1 MCIRDRKNPTSFSQ
15 RPKLIVGKTCIVTG
29 ANSGIGRSTAITL
42 AKNDYT
48 VFATM
53 RSLERGEKLREIA
66 QELNLVIK
74 AVELDVSDTDSV
86 NQGINEILNQTD
98 QIDILINNAG
108 VGSNA
113 VIEDVDIESD
123 KSVFETNFWG
133 VVRCIQA
140 VLPTMRQQKSGHIIQ
155 VSSIAGRVGLPAQP
169 IYSASKWALEG
180 LSENLAHDLSSFG
193 VRVSII
199 EPGVTRTAILG
210 KNNTVPQNDDF
221 ENIYARMLD
230 MYMQGIEANIRPE
243 AVSETILQCLESSS
257 HQLRWPVAWGA
268 ETMVN
273 ARHDGSVSDEE
284 WVEIGSLVNNR
295 EEWVRSFRQAFNL

>member
-1 MCIRDRKNPTSFSQ
+1 M
-15 RPKLIVGKTCIVTG
+15 GKTCIVTG

-66 QELNLVIK
+66 QELNLEIK
-74 AVELDVSDTDSV
+74 EVELDVSDTDSV
-86 NQGINEILNQTD
+86 NQGINEILDQTD
-98 QIDILINNAG
+98 QIDVLINNAG

-210 KNNTVPQNDDF
+210 KNNTVPQNADF

-230 MYMQGIEANIRPE
+230 MYMQGIEANVRPE
-243 AVSETILQCLESSS
+243 EVSATILQCLESSS

-273 ARHDGSVSDEE
+273 ARHAGSVSDEE

-295 EEWVRSFRQAFNL
+295 EEWVNSFRQAFNL

>member
-1 MCIRDRKNPTSFSQ
+1 M
-15 RPKLIVGKTCIVTG
+15 GKTCIVTG

-86 NQGINEILNQTD
+86 NQGINEILDQTD
-98 QIDILINNAG
+98 QIDVLINNAG

-155 VSSIAGRVGLPAQP
+155 VSSIAGRVGLTAQP

-193 VRVSII
+193 VKVSII

-210 KNNTVPQNDDF
+210 KNNSVPENDDF

-257 HQLRWPVAWGA
+257 KQLRWPVAWGA
-268 ETMVN
+268 ETMIN

-284 WVEIGSLVNNR
+284 WVKIGSLVNNR

>member
-1 MCIRDRKNPTSFSQ
+1 MNKQS
-15 RPKLIVGKTCIVTG
+15 KVALITG

-42 AKNDYT
+42 AKNDFT

-53 RSLERGEKLREIA
+53 RSLERGEKLRGIA
-66 QELNLVIK
+66 QELNLEIK
-74 AVELDVSDTDSV
+74 EVELDVSDTDSV
-86 NQGINEILNQTD
+86 NQGINEILDQTD
-98 QIDILINNAG
+98 QIDVLINNAG

-210 KNNTVPQNDDF
+210 KNNTVPQNADF

-257 HQLRWPVAWGA
+257 QQLRWPVAWGA

>member
-1 MCIRDRKNPTSFSQ
+1 M
-15 RPKLIVGKTCIVTG
+15 GKTCIVTG

-53 RSLERGEKLREIA
+53 RSLERGEKLRKTA
-66 QELNLVIK
+66 QELNLEIK
-74 AVELDVSDTDSV
+74 EVELDVSDTDSV

-257 HQLRWPVAWGA
+257 KQLRWPVAWGA
-268 ETMVN
+268 ETMIN

-284 WVEIGSLVNNR
+284 WVKIGSLVNNR

>member
-1 MCIRDRKNPTSFSQ
+1 MR
-15 RPKLIVGKTCIVTG
+15 KTCIVTG

-53 RSLERGEKLREIA
+53 RSLERGEKLRGIA

-74 AVELDVSDTDSV
+74 TVELDVSDTDSV

-98 QIDILINNAG
+98 QIDVLINNAG

-257 HQLRWPVAWGA
+257 KQLRWPVAWGA
-268 ETMVN
+268 EAMIN

-284 WVEIGSLVNNR
+284 WVKIGSLVNNR

>member
-1 MCIRDRKNPTSFSQ
+1 M
-15 RPKLIVGKTCIVTG
+15 GKTCIVTG

-66 QELNLVIK
+66 QELNLEIK
-74 AVELDVSDTDSV
+74 EVELDVSDTDSV
-86 NQGINEILNQTD
+86 NHGVNEILEQTD
-98 QIDILINNAG
+98 QIDVLINNAG

-169 IYSASKWALEG
+169 IYSSSKWALEG

-193 VRVSII
+193 VKVSII

-243 AVSETILQCLESSS
+243 IVSETILQCVESSS
-257 HQLRWPVAWGA
+257 KQLRWPVAWGA
-268 ETMVN
+268 EAMIN

-284 WVEIGSLVNNR
+284 WVKIGSLVNNR

>member
-1 MCIRDRKNPTSFSQ
+1 M
-15 RPKLIVGKTCIVTG
+15 GKTCIVTG

-66 QELNLVIK
+66 HQLNLEIK
-74 AVELDVSDTDSV
+74 EVELDVSDTDSV
-86 NQGINEILNQTD
+86 NHGVNEILEQTD
-98 QIDILINNAG
+98 QIDVLINNAG

-155 VSSIAGRVGLPAQP
+155 VSSIAGRLGLPAQP

-193 VRVSII
+193 VKVSII

-210 KNNTVPQNDDF
+210 KNNTVPENNDF

-243 AVSETILQCLESSS
+243 AVSETILECLQSSS

>member
-1 MCIRDRKNPTSFSQ
+1 M
-15 RPKLIVGKTCIVTG
+15 GKTCIVTG
-29 ANSGIGRSTAITL
+29 ANSVIGRSTAITL

-180 LSENLAHDLSSFG
+180 LSENLAHDISSFG

-243 AVSETILQCLESSS
+243 AVCETRLQCLESSCKT
-257 HQLRWPVAWGA
+257 LRWPVAWGA
-268 ETMVN
+268 ETMVD

-284 WVEIGSLVNNR
+284 WVKIGSLVNNR

>member
-1 MCIRDRKNPTSFSQ
+1 M
-15 RPKLIVGKTCIVTG
+15 GKTCIVTG

-66 QELNLVIK
+66 QELNLEIK

-257 HQLRWPVAWGA
+257 KQLRWPVAWGA
-268 ETMVN
+268 EAMIN

>member
-1 MCIRDRKNPTSFSQ
+1 M
-15 RPKLIVGKTCIVTG
+15 GKTCIVTG

-66 QELNLVIK
+66 HQLNLEIK
-74 AVELDVSDTDSV
+74 EVELDVSDTDSV
-86 NQGINEILNQTD
+86 NQGINEILDQTD
-98 QIDILINNAG
+98 QIDVLINNAG

>member
-1 MCIRDRKNPTSFSQ
+1 M
-15 RPKLIVGKTCIVTG
+15 GKTCIVTG
-29 ANSGIGRSTAITL
+29 ANSGIGRSTAVTL

-66 QELNLVIK
+66 QRLNLKINQ
-74 AVELDVSDTDSV
+74 VELDVSDTDSV
-86 NQGINEILNQTD
+86 KHGVIEILDQTD
-98 QIDILINNAG
+98 EIDVLINNAG
-108 VGSNA
+108 IGSNA
-113 VIEDVDIESD
+113 VIEDVNIESD
-123 KSVFETNFWG
+123 KGVFETNFWG
-133 VVRCIQA
+133 SVRCIQA

-210 KNNTVPQNDDF
+210 KNNTVPHNPDF
-221 ENIYARMLD
+221 ENIYGRMLD

-257 HQLRWPVAWGA
+257 KQLRWPVAWGA

-295 EEWVRSFRQAFNL
+295 EEWVNSFRQAFNL

>member
-1 MCIRDRKNPTSFSQ
+1 M
-15 RPKLIVGKTCIVTG
+15 GKACIVTG

-66 QELNLVIK
+66 QELNLAIK

-257 HQLRWPVAWGA
+257 KQLRWPVAWGA
-268 ETMVN
+268 ETMIN

-284 WVEIGSLVNNR
+284 WVKIGSLVNNR

>member
-1 MCIRDRKNPTSFSQ
+1 
-15 RPKLIVGKTCIVTG
+15 VGKTCIVTG

-42 AKNDYT
+42 ATNDYT

-66 QELNLVIK
+66 QELNLEIK
-74 AVELDVSDTDSV
+74 EVELDVSDTDSV
-86 NQGINEILNQTD
+86 NQGINEILEQTD
-98 QIDILINNAG
+98 QIDVLINNAG

-123 KSVFETNFWG
+123 KNVFETNFWG

-210 KNNTVPQNDDF
+210 KNNTVPQNADF

-230 MYMQGIEANIRPE
+230 MYMQGIEANVRPE
-243 AVSETILQCLESSS
+243 EVSATILQCLESSS

-295 EEWVRSFRQAFNL
+295 EEWVRSFSQAFNL

>member
-1 MCIRDRKNPTSFSQ
+1 M
-15 RPKLIVGKTCIVTG
+15 GKTCIVTG

-53 RSLERGEKLREIA
+53 RSLERGEKLKGIA

-74 AVELDVSDTDSV
+74 AVELDVSNTDSV
-86 NQGINEILNQTD
+86 NQGINEILDQTD
-98 QIDILINNAG
+98 QIDVLINNAG

-243 AVSETILQCLESSS
+243 AVSETILLCLESSS

-295 EEWVRSFRQAFNL
+295 EEWVNSFRQAFNL

>member
-1 MCIRDRKNPTSFSQ
+1 M
-15 RPKLIVGKTCIVTG
+15 GKTCIVTG

-53 RSLERGEKLREIA
+53 RSLERGEKLKGIA

-74 AVELDVSDTDSV
+74 AVELDVSNTDSV
-86 NQGINEILNQTD
+86 NQGINEILDQTD
-98 QIDILINNAG
+98 QIDVLINNAG

-284 WVEIGSLVNNR
+284 WVKIGSLVNNR

>member
-1 MCIRDRKNPTSFSQ
+1 MK
-15 RPKLIVGKTCIVTG
+15 KTCIVTG
-29 ANSGIGRSTAITL
+29 ANSGIGRSTAISL
-42 AKNDYT
+42 AKSGYS

-53 RSLERGEKLREIA
+53 RSLKRGEKLREITR
-66 QELNLVIK
+66 QLDLDIREI
-74 AVELDVSDTDSV
+74 ELDVSETASV
-86 NQGINEILNQTD
+86 QQGVGEILGQSN
-98 QIDILINNAG
+98 QIDVLINNAG
-108 VGSNA
+108 IGSNA

-123 KSVFETNFWG
+123 KEVFETNFWG
-133 VVRCIQA
+133 AVRCIQA
-140 VLPTMRQQKSGHIIQ
+140 VLPTMRAQRSGHIVQ

-210 KNNTVPQNDDF
+210 KNNTVPENADF

-257 HQLRWPVAWGA
+257 KKLRWPVAWGA

-295 EEWVRSFRQAFNL
+295 EEWVNSFRQAFNL

>member
-1 MCIRDRKNPTSFSQ
+1 M
-15 RPKLIVGKTCIVTG
+15 GKTCIVTG

-53 RSLERGEKLREIA
+53 RSLERGEKLRGIA

-74 AVELDVSDTDSV
+74 TVELDVSDTDSV
-86 NQGINEILNQTD
+86 NQGINEILDQTD
-98 QIDILINNAG
+98 QIDVLINNAG

-140 VLPTMRQQKSGHIIQ
+140 VLPTMRQQKSGHIVQ

-193 VRVSII
+193 LRVSII

-210 KNNTVPQNDDF
+210 KNNTVPQNADF

-295 EEWVRSFRQAFNL
+295 EEWINSFRQAFNL

>member
-1 MCIRDRKNPTSFSQ
+1 M
-15 RPKLIVGKTCIVTG
+15 GKTCIVTG

-53 RSLERGEKLREIA
+53 RSLERGEKLKGIA
-66 QELNLVIK
+66 QELNLVVK

-86 NQGINEILNQTD
+86 NQGINEILDQTD
-98 QIDILINNAG
+98 QIDVLINNAG

>member
-1 MCIRDRKNPTSFSQ
+1 M
-15 RPKLIVGKTCIVTG
+15 GKTCIVTG

-42 AKNDYT
+42 AKNSYT

-53 RSLERGEKLREIA
+53 RSLERGEKLREMA
-66 QELNLVIK
+66 QELDLEIK
-74 AVELDVSDTDSV
+74 EVELDVSDTDSV
-86 NQGINEILNQTD
+86 NQGINEILDQTD
-98 QIDILINNAG
+98 QIDVLINNAG

-113 VIEDVDIESD
+113 VIEDVNIESD

-140 VLPTMRQQKSGHIIQ
+140 VLPTMRQQKCGHIIQ

-169 IYSASKWALEG
+169 IYSASKWAVEG

-193 VRVSII
+193 IRVSII

-210 KNNTVPQNDDF
+210 KNNTVPQNSDF
-221 ENIYARMLD
+221 ENVYGRMLD

-243 AVSETILQCLESSS
+243 AVSETILQCLDSSNK
-257 HQLRWPVAWGA
+257 QLRWPVAWGA
-268 ETMVN
+268 ETMIN

-284 WVEIGSLVNNR
+284 WVKIGSLVNNR
-295 EEWVRSFRQAFNL
+295 EEWVSSFKQAFKL

>member
-1 MCIRDRKNPTSFSQ
+1 M
-15 RPKLIVGKTCIVTG
+15 GKTCIVTG

-42 AKNDYT
+42 ATNGYT

-66 QELNLVIK
+66 QELNLEIK
-74 AVELDVSDTDSV
+74 EVELDVSDTDSV

-257 HQLRWPVAWGA
+257 KQLRWPVAWGA

>member
-1 MCIRDRKNPTSFSQ
+1 
-15 RPKLIVGKTCIVTG
+15 VGKTCIVTG

-53 RSLERGEKLREIA
+53 RSLERGEKLKGIA

-86 NQGINEILNQTD
+86 NQGINEILDQTD
-98 QIDILINNAG
+98 QIDVLINNAG

-221 ENIYARMLD
+221 ESIYARMLD

>member
-1 MCIRDRKNPTSFSQ
+1 M
-15 RPKLIVGKTCIVTG
+15 GKTCIVTG

-86 NQGINEILNQTD
+86 NQGINEILDQTD
-98 QIDILINNAG
+98 QIDVLINNAG

-284 WVEIGSLVNNR
+284 WVELGSLVNNR

>member
-1 MCIRDRKNPTSFSQ
+1 M
-15 RPKLIVGKTCIVTG
+15 GKACIVTG

-53 RSLERGEKLREIA
+53 RSLERGDKLRGIA
-66 QELNLVIK
+66 QELNLEIK

-257 HQLRWPVAWGA
+257 KQLRWPVAWGA
-268 ETMVN
+268 ETMIN

-284 WVEIGSLVNNR
+284 WVKIGSLVNNR

>member
-1 MCIRDRKNPTSFSQ
+1 M
-15 RPKLIVGKTCIVTG
+15 GKTCIVTG

-53 RSLERGEKLREIA
+53 RSLERGEKLRGIA

>member
-1 MCIRDRKNPTSFSQ
+1 M
-15 RPKLIVGKTCIVTG
+15 GKACIVTG

-66 QELNLVIK
+66 QELNLEIK
-74 AVELDVSDTDSV
+74 EVELDVSDTDSV
-86 NQGINEILNQTD
+86 NQGINEILEQTD
-98 QIDILINNAG
+98 QIDVLINNAG

-210 KNNTVPQNDDF
+210 KNDTVPQNDDF

-284 WVEIGSLVNNR
+284 WVELGSLVNNR

>member
-1 MCIRDRKNPTSFSQ
+1 M
-15 RPKLIVGKTCIVTG
+15 GKTCIVTG

-66 QELNLVIK
+66 QELNLTIK

-123 KSVFETNFWG
+123 KSV
-133 VVRCIQA
+133 
-140 VLPTMRQQKSGHIIQ
+140 LRQTLGSSQHSSCSPHDATTEIWSIIQ

-257 HQLRWPVAWGA
+257 KQLRWPVAWGA
-268 ETMVN
+268 ETMIN

-284 WVEIGSLVNNR
+284 WVKIGSLVNNR

>member
-1 MCIRDRKNPTSFSQ
+1 M
-15 RPKLIVGKTCIVTG
+15 GKTCIVTG

-53 RSLERGEKLREIA
+53 RSLERGEKLRGIA

-74 AVELDVSDTDSV
+74 TVELDVSDTDSV

-98 QIDILINNAG
+98 QIDVLINNAG

-123 KSVFETNFWG
+123 KSVLETNFWG

-273 ARHDGSVSDEE
+273 ARHNGSVSDEE

-295 EEWVRSFRQAFNL
+295 EEWVRSFRKAFNL

>member
-1 MCIRDRKNPTSFSQ
+1 M
-15 RPKLIVGKTCIVTG
+15 GKTCIVTG

-66 QELNLVIK
+66 QELNLTIK

-193 VRVSII
+193 VKVSII

-243 AVSETILQCLESSS
+243 IVSETILQCVESSS
-257 HQLRWPVAWGA
+257 KQLRWPVAWGA
-268 ETMVN
+268 EAMIN

-284 WVEIGSLVNNR
+284 WVKIGSLVNNR

>member
-1 MCIRDRKNPTSFSQ
+1 
-15 RPKLIVGKTCIVTG
+15 VGRTCIITG

-53 RSLERGEKLREIA
+53 RSLERGEKLRELA
-66 QELNLVIK
+66 QELNLEIK
-74 AVELDVSDTDSV
+74 EVELDVSDADSV
-86 NQGINEILNQTD
+86 NQGINEILDQTD
-98 QIDILINNAG
+98 QIDVLINNAG
-108 VGSNA
+108 IGSNA
-113 VIEDVDIESD
+113 VIEDVNIESD

-140 VLPTMRQQKSGHIIQ
+140 VLPTMRQQKCGHIIQ

-169 IYSASKWALEG
+169 IYSASKWAVEG

-193 VRVSII
+193 IRVSII

-210 KNNTVPQNDDF
+210 KNNTVPQNSDF
-221 ENIYARMLD
+221 ENVYGRMLD

-243 AVSETILQCLESSS
+243 AVSETILQCLDSSNK
-257 HQLRWPVAWGA
+257 QLRWPVAWGA
-268 ETMVN
+268 ETMIN

-284 WVEIGSLVNNR
+284 WVKIGSLVNNR
-295 EEWVRSFRQAFNL
+295 EEWVSSFKQAFKL